1 MITNSFHKNTN
12 IIGINIEKTKVNSFI
27 ISIAYKEN
35 NYWKAKTLSGFSGDI
50 DNELLLKKVIEK
62 GNYLDKESAELM
74 FANAKMDFGE
84 YKQ

>member
-1 MITNSFHKNTN
+1 MITNSFHKNIN
-12 IIGINIEKTKVNSFI
+12 IIGINIEKTKENNFM

-35 NYWKAKTLSGFSGDI
+35 SSWTAKTLGGFSGDI
-50 DNELLLKKVIEK
+50 DNELLFKKVIDK

-74 FANAKMDFGE
+74 FSNAKIDFGE